1 MDVNSA
7 DVDGRRTDT
16 RTRILEVASRHFRER
31 GYSDTSMQE
40 IADELGVTKAALY
53 YHFGSKVEIL
63 RALVEPIFSAIEGIL
78 AGDCDC
84 STAQGRR
91 DYLVALIE
99 TFDAA
104 GPVVASI
111 AIDPRAAADI
121 LETVSTSTLIDRI
134 AAHLVEGLGREGRT
148 GREEAVLR
156 VAGALSAI
164 QGMIDAWVHE
174 SRGATSMDQRTRDL
188 MIAVAVAAL
197 EVEVP
202 V

>member
-16 RTRILEVASRHFRER
+16 RARILDVASRHFRER

-53 YHFGSKVEIL
+53 YHFGAKREIL
-63 RALVEPIFSAIEGIL
+63 HALVEPIFTAVEDIL

-84 STAQGRR
+84 STAEGRR
-91 DYLVALIE
+91 DYLASLIV

-104 GPVVASI
+104 GPIVASV

-121 LETVSTSTLIDRI
+121 LETVSTSTLVDRI
-134 AAHLVEGLGREGRT
+134 AAHLVEGLVREGRA
-148 GREEAVLR
+148 GREAAAIR
-156 VAGALSAI
+156 VAGALNAI

-174 SRGATSMDQRTRDL
+174 SKGASSMNQRTRGL
-188 MIAVAVAAL
+188 MVAVAVAGL

-202 V
+202 A